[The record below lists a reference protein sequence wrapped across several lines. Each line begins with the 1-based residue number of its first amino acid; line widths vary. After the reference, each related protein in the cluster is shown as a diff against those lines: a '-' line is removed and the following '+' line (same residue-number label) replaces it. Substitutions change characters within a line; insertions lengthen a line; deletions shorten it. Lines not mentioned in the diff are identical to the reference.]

1 MPDELSAIDWL
12 VIACALAL
20 GFGVIKF
27 MIVAR
32 NDREAP
38 PPRADAP
45 SARNDAAREEAV
57 DDDRSG

>member
-1 MPDELSAIDWL
+1 MSEELNAIDWL

-27 MIVAR
+27 LIVAR

-38 PPRADAP
+38 PGADAP
-45 SARNDAAREEAV
+45 RARHEGAREEGV
-57 DDDRSG
+57 DDDRTG